1 MEAPPSAMN
10 KVVVVG
16 SRSAN
21 ASPSPV
27 TALQIPVQI
36 PVQITHVCE
45 SSNLVSVNV
54 VVRTDQCQCRF
65 NAPFSLSTAS
75 SDGASGAS
83 DSETITLNSG
93 ALQTFEL
100 LPVSTSDFTLI
111 FSKL

>member
-1 MEAPPSAMN
+1 MFSVCVVLLKGLQDVVEAPPSTMN

-45 SSNLVSVNV
+45 
-54 VVRTDQCQCRF
+54 
-65 NAPFSLSTAS
+65 
-75 SDGASGAS
+75 
-83 DSETITLNSG
+83 
-93 ALQTFEL
+93 
-100 LPVSTSDFTLI
+100 
-111 FSKL
+111 